1 MQFSVII
8 AVYNGAKYVRQAID
22 SVLSQ
27 TFEDYELIVIDDG
40 STDRTWDVL
49 KSYGTQIITL
59 HQVNQGPEA
68 AHKLAVS
75 AASGDYLAFLDHDD
89 LFLPWTLGTYDRV
102 VRAFQFP
109 PLILG
114 STMYFVEDNA
124 IPADSGN
131 AGTLEILKYRDFL
144 SKGVGI
150 SISSSKIVIKKSVFK
165 EVTGRRDMIKA
176 FPFNDY
182 SLLFLAGTYGPCVI
196 VKRPTTV
203 AYRRHAANTS
213 RDIEAMTEGVI
224 CLIRAELSGLY
235 PGGRTRRF
243 ARYALIGGPVY
254 EWSKKAFKR
263 RRRGL
268 ALRLLIRGLPMVV
281 AAILRKSAFA
291 FQRTS
296 VLTVS
301 KGCQGSDGPIG
312 DRETFE

>member
-1 MQFSVII
+1 VRFSVII
-8 AVYNGAKYVRQAID
+8 AVYNGAEYVRQAID

-27 TFEDYELIVIDDG
+27 TFEDYELIVVDDG

-49 KSYGTQIITL
+49 QSYGTQIITL

-75 AASGDYLAFLDHDD
+75 AASGDYLALLDHDD
-89 LFLPWTLGTYDRV
+89 LFLPWTLGIYDRV
-102 VRAFQFP
+102 IRAFELP
-109 PLILG
+109 SLILG
-114 STMYFVEDNA
+114 SMTYFAEGKDLQ
-124 IPADSGN
+124 ADSGR
-131 AGTLEILKYRDFL
+131 AGIVEVLKYQDFL
-144 SKGVGI
+144 AKGVGT
-150 SISSSKIVIKKSVFK
+150 SVSSSKIVIKKSVFK
-165 EVTGRRDMIKA
+165 EATRLRDRLKD

-182 SLLFLAGTYGPCVI
+182 HLLLLAGTYGPCVI

-203 AYRRHAANTS
+203 AYRRHVTNMS
-213 RDIEAMTEGVI
+213 RNIEAMTRGVFS
-224 CLIRAELSGLY
+224 LIRAERAGWY
-235 PGGRTRRF
+235 PGGRARRF
-243 ARYALIGGPVY
+243 ARYARIGGPVY

-263 RRRGL
+263 RLRGL
-268 ALRLLIRGLPMVV
+268 ALRLLISGLPMVV